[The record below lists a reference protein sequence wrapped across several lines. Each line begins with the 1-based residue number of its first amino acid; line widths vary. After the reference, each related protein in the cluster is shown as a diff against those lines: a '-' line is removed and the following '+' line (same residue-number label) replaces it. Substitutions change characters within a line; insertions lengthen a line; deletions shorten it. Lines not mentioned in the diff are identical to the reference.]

1 MSRIVVWTF
10 TAQEDRKA
18 IFLFWNQN
26 NQSNTYS
33 RKLNKLFQEHLN
45 LVCKNPFIGKRT
57 SVINVRAK
65 IIKEYM
71 LFYEITEKHIV
82 VLSVWDCRQNPIKQ
96 QIKF

>member
-1 MSRIVVWTF
+1 MSKIIVWTE
-10 TAQEDRKA
+10 TAQKERKS
-18 IFLFWNQN
+18 IFLYWNEN
-26 NQSNTYS
+26 NQSKTYS
-33 RKLNKLFQEHLN
+33 RKLNKHFNEGLKKLS
-45 LVCKNPFIGKRT
+45 KNPFIGKRT

-82 VLSVWDCRQNPIKQ
+82 VLSIWDCRQNPIKQ